1 MRLSSEEGLTMPFR
15 SLEVLQSWV
24 AEFELI
30 HAPRNGAVRVIPQDG
45 DDGADTGLV
54 AMRIL
59 NSPTEIYLEPPRSAG
74 EEWTVTFEPRE
85 EPVRL
90 KADDVRR
97 IANELATLAEL
108 CAFLQQK
115 SHRAARPPLVR
126 NQD

>member
-1 MRLSSEEGLTMPFR
+1 MPFR

-59 NSPTEIYLEPPRSAG
+59 NSPAEIYLEPPRSAG

-90 KADDVRR
+90 GADDVRR
-97 IANELATLAEL
+97 IANELTTLAGL
-108 CAFLQQK
+108 CAFLQTK
-115 SHRAARPPLVR
+115 SDQFARFSLPG
-126 NQD
+126 NDN